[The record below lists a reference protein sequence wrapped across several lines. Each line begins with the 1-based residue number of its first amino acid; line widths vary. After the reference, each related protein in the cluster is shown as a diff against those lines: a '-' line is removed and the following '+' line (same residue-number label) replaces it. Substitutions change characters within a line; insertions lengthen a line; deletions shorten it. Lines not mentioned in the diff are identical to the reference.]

1 VKGPA
6 QLATYIAALMVGG
19 GFLIII
25 LAWNGAAERNSLPQQ
40 FPYLLSGGIGGLGFI
55 MAGMIVFFV
64 QAARMQTAQ
73 RARLMRE
80 LNMAMARL
88 VAVSRAAQA
97 GDRGAPDAVIASP
110 PRTLN
115 GQVDEPAPSGNGE
128 GGVFDTAVLAATA
141 PLEPLTPSRPRSLP
155 ESAPPRSPRRPASG
169 SSRAPAGGGSEAA
182 PAAAPAAR
190 KRTPPSQKIV
200 VVGRSSFHD
209 PSCRLVVDRDDLPS
223 VVRKEAVA
231 EGRSPCRICNP

>member
-19 GFLIII
+19 GFLIMV

-55 MAGMIVFFV
+55 VAGMIVFFV

-88 VAVSRAAQA
+88 VAVSRVTRA
-97 GDRGAPDAVIASP
+97 GDRGAPDAVIESP
-110 PRTLN
+110 SRTLN
-115 GQVDEPAPSGNGE
+115 GQVEEPAPSGNGE
-128 GGVFDTAVLAATA
+128 AGVFDTAVLAATA
-141 PLEPLTPSRPRSLP
+141 PLEPLTPSRPRSQP
-155 ESAPPRSPRRPASG
+155 ESAPPRSPRRPGSG
-169 SSRAPAGGGSEAA
+169 SSRAPAAGGSG
-182 PAAAPAAR
+182 AAPAAR